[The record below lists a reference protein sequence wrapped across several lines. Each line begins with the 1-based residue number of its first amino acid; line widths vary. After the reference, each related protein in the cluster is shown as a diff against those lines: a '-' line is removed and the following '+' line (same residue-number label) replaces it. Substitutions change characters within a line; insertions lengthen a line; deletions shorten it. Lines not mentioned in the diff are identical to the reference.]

1 MDLTNNFLNHRLSL
15 QSNKPIMEKKRRAR
29 INHCLNELKT
39 LILEA
44 MKKDVSVPNLFLL
57 LTQQP
62 KAKKIAKYLAISIHL
77 LLYFVVS
84 ARPSFEETTSPV

>member
-62 KAKKIAKYLAISIHL
+62 KAKKISKISRDLHSSAAIFCRLVAS
-77 LLYFVVS
+77 VV
-84 ARPSFEETTSPV
+84 